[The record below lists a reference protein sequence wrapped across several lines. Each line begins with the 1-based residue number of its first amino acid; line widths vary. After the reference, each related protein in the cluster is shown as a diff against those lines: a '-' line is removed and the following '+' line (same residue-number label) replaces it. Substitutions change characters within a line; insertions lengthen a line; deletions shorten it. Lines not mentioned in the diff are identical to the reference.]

1 MITSIQILGYVSG
14 SGGQV
19 KDNPEKRP
27 RRYWAPGSDVH
38 SRTQRRRP
46 VAAMASAIALVSGL
60 VLAPTSAS
68 AYTTTGCK
76 WSSPN
81 LTIDVSLT
89 NGVFRTAINSALNN
103 YTLGTDVNLTST
115 TSTGP
120 SFTARNTNYGATGWE
135 GQNYY
140 VCPFGN
146 TTSSQARINQY
157 YLFGTSDQ
165 EGRIRVVWLH
175 EIGHGL
181 GLHHVTSSSRVMY
194 TSASQAF
201 FNGVR
206 NLTSDEVAGINSLY

>member
-1 MITSIQILGYVSG
+1 MKDNLESKPRRHRASG
-14 SGGQV
+14 SDAQ
-19 KDNPEKRP
+19 P
-27 RRYWAPGSDVH
+27 RTRWRGSA
-38 SRTQRRRP
+38 
-46 VAAMASAIALVSGL
+46 AAMASVIAIVSGL
-60 VLAPTSAS
+60 VLAPNAAL

-76 WSSPN
+76 WSTPN

-181 GLHHVTSSSRVMY
+181 GLNHVTSSSRVMY

-206 NLTSDEVAGINSLY
+206 NLTSDEIAGINSLY